1 MKSLLILFTA
11 LLVGCTVVPVQRE
24 FPKVPDEIKAACPD
38 LKLVDEKETKLSAVI
53 SVVADNYARYHE
65 CKIKIDLW
73 IEWYNNQKKI
83 YESVK

>member
-1 MKSLLILFTA
+1 MRILLLSIVLFLA
-11 LLVGCTVVPVQRE
+11 GCVTPVKRE

-38 LKLVDEKETKLSAVI
+38 LKLVKEDEKKLSEVI

-65 CKIKIDLW
+65 CKLKVDLW

-83 YESVK
+83 FESVK